1 MVPEDQAGLLSSSQG
16 WSWVGGG
23 CCQEGRGPLFL
34 ARHLLGG
41 RGPAAGPGHLTSI
54 PPTPASASVAS
65 SAVMSTTIMAS
76 LLLFKH
82 RKVDTVVG
90 WGWGV

>member
-1 MVPEDQAGLLSSSQG
+1 MVPEDQAGLLSPSQG

-54 PPTPASASVAS
+54 PPHPGLSQRSELCGDEHDHHGVSA
-65 SAVMSTTIMAS
+65 AV
-76 LLLFKH
+76 
-82 RKVDTVVG
+82 
-90 WGWGV
+90 